1 MAESGDLFRRIRG
14 RDGFATVAHDLFSTT
29 PNPSP
34 CSYSGSAKRL
44 RIGDAIPAAVV
55 AEEDRHDLV
64 DSLSEEILF
73 LILDRLESDPL
84 DKKSFSLVCRS
95 FYAAESRHRRALTPL
110 RSDLLPAALARYPLA
125 SRLDLSLCPR
135 ITDAALAS
143 VSGALRSSLRS
154 IDLSRSRGFSQAGIG
169 NLAVNCAA
177 LVEINLSNATDL
189 SDAAAAAIGRSR
201 NLERL
206 WLARCKMVTDMGIGC
221 IAVGCQKLRLLC
233 LKWCLGISD
242 LGVGL
247 VAVKCKRLRSLDLSF
262 MPITKKCL
270 PAVLQ
275 LPDLEDLALVGCLSI
290 DDEGLLS
297 LKQECKSLQ
306 VLDMSNC
313 QHVSHAAFSSVLNK
327 APGLRQMSL
336 AYNCLVTHSLASSL
350 QKLSKLRCIRLDGS
364 EVTTAGLGTI
374 ANSCKSLREL
384 SLSKCSGVT
393 DEGLSSIVMKH
404 KGLVKL
410 DVTCCRNITDFSLA
424 SITSSCNSL
433 TSLRMESCTLVS
445 KEGLRLIG
453 QHCHLLEELDLTDN
467 DLDDEG
473 LRAISGC
480 QKLCI
485 LKIGICLKIR
495 DEGLIHVAKSCS
507 KLQEIDL
514 YRSIGITDTGVMA
527 IARGFPLLQTINLAY
542 CTGITDDSLR
552 SLSKCSNLYTL
563 EIRGCPQVSSLGLA
577 TIAVGCQK
585 LTNLDIKKCYH
596 VNDAGIL
603 FLACFS
609 QNLRQINL
617 SYCSVTDVGLLAL
630 ASVSCLQNMT
640 ILHLGR
646 LTPSGLAA
654 ALLACGGLTKV
665 KLHSSFKPLVPKPL
679 LKHIEARGC
688 VFQWRDKP
696 FQVELEPSEV
706 WKQHSQ
712 EMHVE

>member
-14 RDGFATVAHDLFSTT
+14 RDGFTTVALDLFSTT
-29 PNPSP
+29 ANPSP

-110 RSDLLPAALARYPLA
+110 LSDLLPAALARYPLA

-143 VSGALRSSLRS
+143 VRGALRSSLRS
-154 IDLSRSRGFSQAGIG
+154 IDLSRSTGFSQAGIG

-247 VAVKCKRLRSLDLSF
+247 VAVKCKRLRTLDLSF

-275 LPDLEDLALVGCLSI
+275 LPHLEDLALVGCLSI
-290 DDEGLLS
+290 DDEGLIS

-327 APGLRQMSL
+327 APGLRQMTL

-364 EVTTAGLGTI
+364 EVTTSGLGTI

-577 TIAVGCQK
+577 AISVGCQK